1 MQVDTAQVGEEA
13 WQDVFTVL
21 NGRKVVVGHDQR
33 VQAGEHGAKLAD
45 LGPVLEAVVGDVE
58 QAQGGAGHAGGTH
71 TAVLVKA
78 QEQLL
83 QTAGGSRVKK
93 ERKKKKQIGYSDQL
107 KKTTCV
113 YWINL
118 VNSRKVVFY
127 KHTETRDGG
136 ENADKRTGQE
146 QMIG

>member
-1 MQVDTAQVGEEA
+1 MQVDAAQVGEET

-21 NGRKVVVGHDQR
+21 NGRQVVVGHDQS

-45 LGPVLEAVVGDVE
+45 LCPVLEAVVGDVE

-83 QTAGGSRVKK
+83 QTAGGKKGTLICYSGQVKK
-93 ERKKKKQIGYSDQL
+93 E
-107 KKTTCV
+107 KTLV
-113 YWINL
+113 YLFNL
-118 VNSRKVVFY
+118 VNLRKVDF
-127 KHTETRDGG
+127 
-136 ENADKRTGQE
+136 
-146 QMIG
+146 

>member
-1 MQVDTAQVGEEA
+1 MQVDGAQVGEET

-21 NGRKVVVGHDQR
+21 NGRQVVVGHDQS

-45 LGPVLEAVVGDVE
+45 LCPVLEAVVGDVE

-83 QTAGGSRVKK
+83 QTAGGSREKRDIDLLQRSSKK
-93 ERKKKKQIGYSDQL
+93 RKKHL
-107 KKTTCV
+107 FTCS
-113 YWINL
+113 I
-118 VNSRKVVFY
+118 
-127 KHTETRDGG
+127 
-136 ENADKRTGQE
+136 
-146 QMIG
+146 